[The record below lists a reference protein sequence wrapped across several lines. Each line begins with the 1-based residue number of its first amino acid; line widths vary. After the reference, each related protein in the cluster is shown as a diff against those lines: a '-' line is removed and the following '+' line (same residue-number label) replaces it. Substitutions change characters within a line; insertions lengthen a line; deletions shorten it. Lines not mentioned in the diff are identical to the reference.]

1 MDRFERSAAPDCLA
15 QARGELCQGD
25 FAAHAVWEMFRKR
38 NCYGETRAALLNIS
52 GMTCAFCAGG
62 FAQSPET
69 VEHFRPKAGVHAP
82 KDSVLDWE
90 NLFPACVACQSA
102 KGESFSTDLLKPDA
116 PDYSPWR
123 HFIANA
129 DDGSLEPL
137 PNDAPQ
143 RAQVTIKTYKLNR
156 AALKRERRNAIR
168 ALRSAAGAP
177 VEIEQYRFLVE
188 LFPA

>member
-15 QARGELCQGD
+15 QARGALCQGD
-25 FAAHAVWEMFRKR
+25 FAAHGVWETFRNRK
-38 NCYGETRAALLNIS
+38 CYGVTRAALLGIS

-69 VEHFRPKAGVHAP
+69 IEHFRPKAGLLAHR
-82 KDSVLDWE
+82 DSVLDWN
-90 NLFPACVACQSA
+90 NLFPACMRCQQA
-102 KGESFSTDLLKPDA
+102 KGDSFSANLLKPDD
-116 PDYSPWR
+116 PNYSPWL

-137 PNDAPQ
+137 PSHEPH
-143 RAQVTIKTYKLNR
+143 RAQVTIETYDLNR
-156 AALKRERRNAIR
+156 SALKVERRRAIR
-168 ALRSAAGAP
+168 QMQNAVTAS
-177 VEIEQYRFLVE
+177 VEEYRFLAE